1 MDRPFICKTLIVF
14 IFILVLSPLVYAGV
28 LSPNAYT
35 TYYLQDKKKEKS
47 KEKPDNTKKPDYKQE
62 PNKPDIRKVPKSRKQ
77 GRPPVVKPKVK
88 VKPKVIRP
96 NIKRP

>member
-1 MDRPFICKTLIVF
+1 MDRSFICKALF
-14 IFILVLSPLVYAGV
+14 IITFTLVLSPLVQAGV
-28 LSPNAYT
+28 VYPNDYKS
-35 TYYLQDKKKEKS
+35 YYLQDEKKDKS
-47 KEKPDNTKKPDYKQE
+47 KEKPGDTKKPDYKQE
-62 PNKPDIRKVPKSRKQ
+62 PNTPDIRKVPKSRKQ